1 LEIIPHAPQHQKE
14 LFVTITIKDVAKRLD
29 LSVTTVSRA
38 IAGYSDVAESTRSLV
53 LQTAD
58 EMGYVP
64 RHAARNLR
72 LQRTQTIGLI
82 LPTSGGRF
90 TDPFFSEFLAGVGD
104 EAAIGEYD
112 LLVSVASPGDAE
124 ERTYRR
130 WARSRRVDGF
140 ILFRMRNQDWRSQ
153 YLSGESIPFVSF
165 GPNQLPN
172 GQPWVGVDGRAGM
185 LLLMEHLIEQ
195 GHRRIGFIGASEDLY
210 FATNRLDGYRAGLAQ
225 NGLSEIRELITSADL
240 TQSGGY
246 QAAQHLLDLPQSPS
260 AIIGINDL
268 TALGAMRAGL
278 ERGLVIG
285 RDLAIAGFD
294 GTEAGEHAH
303 PPLTTIAQPVYKIG
317 RQVCQL
323 LVRSLN
329 GEALPDKKI
338 ILQPELVVRASS
350 RFRLESM

>member
-1 LEIIPHAPQHQKE
+1 
-14 LFVTITIKDVAKRLD
+14 
-29 LSVTTVSRA
+29 
-38 IAGYSDVAESTRSLV
+38 
-53 LQTAD
+53 
-58 EMGYVP
+58 
-64 RHAARNLR
+64 
-72 LQRTQTIGLI
+72 
-82 LPTSGGRF
+82 
-90 TDPFFSEFLAGVGD
+90 
-104 EAAIGEYD
+104 
-112 LLVSVASPGDAE
+112 
-124 ERTYRR
+124 
-130 WARSRRVDGF
+130 
-140 ILFRMRNQDWRSQ
+140 
-153 YLSGESIPFVSF
+153 
-165 GPNQLPN
+165 
-172 GQPWVGVDGRAGM
+172 M

-317 RQVCQL
+317 RQVC
-323 LVRSLN
+323 
-329 GEALPDKKI
+329 
-338 ILQPELVVRASS
+338 ELVVRASS